1 MGIDQESSAEK
12 PRRSADLSGGLNCPQ
27 KERQKIP
34 ERSHAKAS
42 DGDQHNPYLK
52 RDRGTGWNR

>member
-12 PRRSADLSGGLNCPQ
+12 PRRSADLSGGMNGPQ

-34 ERSHAKAS
+34 ERSHPEAS
-42 DGDQHNPYLK
+42 DGD
-52 RDRGTGWNR
+52 